1 MPDRITPARWQEI
14 EPLLDA
20 ALDCAPAGRDA
31 FVMTATASDPA
42 LRAEL
47 EALLRDAAAGSP
59 LQLLDRSASEVFV
72 SLLRDDSEIVARVF
86 AEEFAGRYTIS
97 KRIGAGGMATVY
109 LAHDVRH
116 DREVAIK
123 ILHPE
128 LTATI
133 GSARFEREIRM
144 TARLQHPHLLPLLD
158 SGEAGGQ
165 LFYVMP
171 YVKGESLRA
180 RLDRER
186 QLPILD
192 ALRITREAASALDNA
207 HRHGAVHRD
216 IKPENIL
223 MHEGQALVADWGIA
237 LPTAAGERQ
246 PLTADGFRLGT
257 PQYMSPEQA
266 VGDRAI
272 DARSD
277 VYSLGCVLYEM
288 LTGEPPFTGAT
299 AQVVIDKVKNER
311 PVPPS
316 SVRETVS
323 PPVEAAVLKALA
335 KLPADRFQSAAE
347 FAAAL
352 AEPDVASV
360 VLAASVADAA
370 AGAVHADTTRSTAA
384 SHRTRYI
391 ALVTL
396 VTALAVALGY
406 VMLRGGSPRPVS
418 RLRMALPAGQGISS
432 ADSPR
437 FTLSPDGSALAYV
450 GPGPRG
456 RQLWIKKRDQLS
468 SVALAGTDN
477 AEQPVFSPD
486 GRRIAFY
493 VRGANSATVMVVPL
507 DGGAPITLATSE
519 QIGPSEVSSAG
530 FRAIGLAWGSDG
542 YIYTDGEGGLG
553 VRRIRESGGT
563 VEHAAVRDSL
573 NGLVWWPDPLPNG
586 KGVLV
591 TLGRWNA
598 RASQYKIAVTDP
610 VEGTTRIL
618 VSGTFARYAAS
629 GYLLYVTADGALMA
643 APFDAGNAMLTGPA
657 VKLVDGIDIS
667 DFGAADLA
675 ISREGMLAYVQGT
688 GGPGS
693 TPVWVTRDG
702 TAMLVDSADRR
713 WRSDFGYG
721 VAISPDGSRLAYAS
735 TGDKGIREVWV
746 RQLPRG
752 PLTRVT
758 SDRGGTRPAWRDNN
772 VLLFTF
778 RPSGDAVMDVWT
790 ERADGSAPATPLINP
805 GLTIQEFSTVPSTP
819 WVALRVMRRDGKSD
833 LMAIRPGVDKAP
845 VPLLTTPFEE
855 RVPVL
860 SPNGRFLAYVS
871 NESGR
876 QEIYVR
882 PFPNVQAGRW
892 QVSAAGGTAPLW
904 SRNGAELFYLSEGNM
919 MATSVRTAPTFA
931 VAEQRALFS
940 VSEYSGAP
948 SRAYDEAP
956 DGRFIMFRRGSGPVQ
971 DLVVVENFF
980 AELKRRR

>member
-47 EALLRDAAAGSP
+47 EALLRDAADGSP

-299 AQVVIDKVKNER
+299 AQVVIEKVKNER
-311 PVPPS
+311 PPPPS

-323 PPVEAAVLKALA
+323 PRVEAAVLKALA

-352 AEPDVASV
+352 AEPDVTSV
-360 VLAASVADAA
+360 VLAV
-370 AGAVHADTTRSTAA
+370 
-384 SHRTRYI
+384 SHRARYI

-396 VTALAVALGY
+396 ATALAVALGY
-406 VMLRGGSPRPVS
+406 VMLRGGLPRPVS

-456 RQLWIKKRDQLS
+456 HQLWIKKRDQLS

-477 AEQPVFSPD
+477 AEQPVVSPD

-493 VRGANSATVMVVPL
+493 SEGRQLG
-507 DGGAPITLATSE
+507 DGDGRSTGRRSPDH
-519 QIGPSEVSSAG
+519 AG
-530 FRAIGLAWGSDG
+530 DERTHRSVGSFV
-542 YIYTDGEGGLG
+542 GGLSRDRPRVG
-553 VRRIRESGGT
+553 IGRLHLYGWRGRTRRAPNPRERG
-563 VEHAAVRDSL
+563 
-573 NGLVWWPDPLPNG
+573 NG
-586 KGVLV
+586 
-591 TLGRWNA
+591 RA
-598 RASQYKIAVTDP
+598 RC
-610 VEGTTRIL
+610 R
-618 VSGTFARYAAS
+618 
-629 GYLLYVTADGALMA
+629 
-643 APFDAGNAMLTGPA
+643 
-657 VKLVDGIDIS
+657 
-667 DFGAADLA
+667 
-675 ISREGMLAYVQGT
+675 
-688 GGPGS
+688 
-693 TPVWVTRDG
+693 
-702 TAMLVDSADRR
+702 
-713 WRSDFGYG
+713 
-721 VAISPDGSRLAYAS
+721 SRLAERTRLVARSAS
-735 TGDKGIREVWV
+735 RW
-746 RQLPRG
+746 Q
-752 PLTRVT
+752 
-758 SDRGGTRPAWRDNN
+758 
-772 VLLFTF
+772 
-778 RPSGDAVMDVWT
+778 
-790 ERADGSAPATPLINP
+790 GSARDARAVERPRIA
-805 GLTIQEFSTVPSTP
+805 IQDCGDRSG
-819 WVALRVMRRDGKSD
+819 RRDHSYPRQRH
-833 LMAIRPGVDKAP
+833 LC
-845 VPLLTTPFEE
+845 PL
-855 RVPVL
+855 R
-860 SPNGRFLAYVS
+860 
-871 NESGR
+871 
-876 QEIYVR
+876 
-882 PFPNVQAGRW
+882 
-892 QVSAAGGTAPLW
+892 
-904 SRNGAELFYLSEGNM
+904 
-919 MATSVRTAPTFA
+919 A
-931 VAEQRALFS
+931 V
-940 VSEYSGAP
+940 GAP
-948 SRAYDEAP
+948 AVCHRGRRAHGGA
-956 DGRFIMFRRGSGPVQ
+956 V
-971 DLVVVENFF
+971 
-980 AELKRRR
+980 